1 MNTRRR
7 ESGAHDGVEMKSS
20 SVMPPATSVVV
31 VPSGTAPVATTVVS
45 PGQAKCVPTQCVNA
59 IVRPV
64 AGRGNLMI
72 AAAVGVHDAETA
84 FAPLAA
90 QAVATG
96 VRDLPAVGRPCRRAG
111 AVERPHRARERKTSA
126 TRGEQAESGD
136 DSGDPMPPQA
146 VIPDDRPRPP
156 VLGTRPEVDAPPV
169 AHRRHEDIEPEL
181 EVRLPADL
189 PHAAVTRRYGSENRV
204 FRQIARTRGVPV
216 RAIACERK
224 CAHTIRAVET
234 ASAEAQP
241 RPRLRPDI
249 RESNGG

>member
-1 MNTRRR
+1 
-7 ESGAHDGVEMKSS
+7 
-20 SVMPPATSVVV
+20 
-31 VPSGTAPVATTVVS
+31 
-45 PGQAKCVPTQCVNA
+45 
-59 IVRPV
+59 
-64 AGRGNLMI
+64 
-72 AAAVGVHDAETA
+72 
-84 FAPLAA
+84 
-90 QAVATG
+90 
-96 VRDLPAVGRPCRRAG
+96 
-111 AVERPHRARERKTSA
+111 ERKTSA

-249 RESNGG
+249 RESNGGSDAAPRSLQPCIASVRLREGLDAARYHQNGRRRGHRRRFTRLHG